1 MTYIAPLNIEDADAE
16 IESVVLSRRR
26 VLVGASSSVLSA
38 SAVAL
43 LGGVRLAHGQN
54 TTAGSDIGILNVAV
68 GLEYEG
74 IGAYAIALKSGL
86 LEQDIA
92 AVATKFQDDHKRHND
107 ALIAAIRSLGG
118 EPVAP
123 KSEAEYA
130 KALNVDRLK
139 NQGDVLDLAARLEL
153 GATNAYLG
161 VIPSF
166 SDSKLAQVAARLAAD
181 EASHFALLNFTLGR
195 PLPPALRFGA

>member
-1 MTYIAPLNIEDADAE
+1 MTHE
-16 IESVVLSRRR
+16 IRSPVLSRRH
-26 VLVGASSSVLSA
+26 VLAGASASMLSA
-38 SAVAL
+38 GAVAL
-43 LGGVRLAHGQN
+43 LGGARSAHAQSTNSPGDVR
-54 TTAGSDIGILNVAV
+54 ILNVAV

-86 LEQDIA
+86 LEPAIA

-118 EPVAP
+118 DPVQP
-123 KSEAEYA
+123 KAEADYA
-130 KALNVDRLK
+130 RALEVDRLK
-139 NQGDVLDLAARLEL
+139 NQQDVLALAARLEL

-166 SDSKLAQVAARLAAD
+166 SDVQLGKVAARLAAD
-181 EASHFALLNFTLGR
+181 EAAHFALLNYTLGR
-195 PLPPALRFGA
+195 PLPPALGFGA